1 MSNPTLPSPT
11 IPGSTTLTAIRTK
24 FRRLTLAPSTAQIS
38 DADIDHYINTY
49 AVYDF
54 PEQLRT
60 FNLKTTFEFFTNP
73 GQDVYNTDI
82 DSFGINPAAINVPL
96 YNFQNKYISVHP
108 PFYCSGYG
116 MYFTQYVD
124 QFWAQYTSL
133 ATIQSIGVSGDGV
146 TQQFTGTITSSQ
158 AVPPQPGDQMPGL
171 VQRTV
176 MFNAIAANT
185 SGLSM
190 VDIPVI
196 DIYGNKLGVGNL
208 YDTNSA
214 AYQTALRTPPTVVDV
229 NNTINY
235 QTGVYTVTF
244 TVPPAIDSIINSQ
257 AVFYQAAQPRSILY
271 FSNTFTVR
279 PIPDQVYR
287 ISFEVFQRP
296 TALLNAGQSPEL
308 EEYWQLIAIGAARKY
323 LQDRMD
329 FDTLA
334 LIEPEFEEQKT
345 LCIRR
350 TYVQLSNQ
358 RAPTIYSVS
367 DGGPNNNQWTNFP
380 F

>member
-11 IPGSTTLTAIRTK
+11 IPNSTTLGAIRTK
-24 FRRLTLAPSTAQIS
+24 FRRLTLAPTTAQIS
-38 DADIDHYINTY
+38 DADIDQYVNTY
-49 AVYDF
+49 AIYDF

-82 DSFGINPAAINVPL
+82 ESFGINPAAINTPL
-96 YNFQNKYISVHP
+96 YNFQNKYLSVHP

-116 MYFTQYVD
+116 LYFTQYPD
-124 QFWAQYTSL
+124 QFWAQYSNL
-133 ATIQSIGVSGDGV
+133 ATIQSIGPSGNGV
-146 TQQFTGTITSSQ
+146 QQQFTGIITSQ
-158 AVPPQPGDQMPGL
+158 NQLPPNPAIQLPGII
-171 VQRTV
+171 QRSV
-176 MFNAIAANT
+176 LFNAIAVNT
-185 SGLSM
+185 AGLTM
-190 VDIPVI
+190 VDIPLI

-214 AYQTALRTPPTVVDV
+214 AYQNALRVPPVVVDP

-235 QTGVYTVTF
+235 LTGAYTVTF
-244 TVPPAIDSIINSQ
+244 TNPPAAGSPINVQST
-257 AVFYQAAQPRSILY
+257 FYQAAQPRCILY
-271 FSNTFTVR
+271 YSNTFTLR
-279 PIPDQVYR
+279 PVPDQSYR

-296 TALLNAGQSPEL
+296 TALLNQGQSPEL

-334 LIEPEFEEQKT
+334 LIEAEFEEQKT
-345 LCIRR
+345 LCLRR
-350 TYVQLSNQ
+350 TLVQLSNQ
-358 RAPTIYSVS
+358 RTPTIYSVS
-367 DGGPNNNQWTNFP
+367 DGGPNNNQWTSFP
-380 F
+380 Y